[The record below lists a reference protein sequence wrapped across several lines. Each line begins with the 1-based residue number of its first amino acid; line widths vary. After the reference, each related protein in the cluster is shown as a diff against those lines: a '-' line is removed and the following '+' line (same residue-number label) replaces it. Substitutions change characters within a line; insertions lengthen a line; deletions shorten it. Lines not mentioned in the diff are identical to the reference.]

1 MKKRLVALMTIFA
14 ALSLAACNGG
24 NNANQSTAKPASTS
38 QRPSTSREKWG
49 DWKVV
54 TPATCA
60 AEGKEERVSD
70 AGNKEERAIPKLKQ
84 HTWAE
89 DGDVAASNGGVAYK
103 KIKCSVCNAQGI
115 MISTAENTHTG
126 TPKDAPEGCVK
137 LGKDGDTFEVKF
149 NLDEAKTG
157 ILYQRGRMDYWYE
170 DSNNNQN
177 KGYYDANNG
186 HTDSTAGVGNFKV
199 EIGLEGAMNE
209 VSIADKTSFKFGD
222 VLPKEGGMEYGGH
235 QWSALGDCEIGAVS
249 LAAGLN
255 TIKYTRVDSFNL
267 AVHDFVIVFAAPA
280 TPAA

>member
-24 NNANQSTAKPASTS
+24 NNAGSSPKPASTS
-38 QRPSTSREKWG
+38 QKPSSSKEKWG

-54 TPATCA
+54 TPATCG
-60 AEGKEERVSD
+60 AEGKEERTSD
-70 AGNKEERAIPKLKQ
+70 AGNKEERAIPKLPQ
-84 HTWAE
+84 HTWAD
-89 DGDVAASNGGVAYK
+89 DGDVAASNDGVAYK
-103 KIKCSVCNAQGI
+103 KVKCSVCNAQGI

-126 TPKDAPEGCVK
+126 TPKDAPEGCIK
-137 LGKDGDTFEVKF
+137 LGKDGDSFEVKF

-177 KGYYDANNG
+177 KGYYDQNNG
-186 HTDSTAGVGNFKV
+186 HTDSATGVGNFKV
-199 EIGLEGAMNE
+199 EIGLEGAMTE
-209 VSIADKTSFKFGD
+209 VSIADKTSFKFAD
-222 VLPKEGGMEYGGH
+222 ALPEEGGMEYGSH

-255 TIKYTRVDSFNL
+255 TIKYTRVDSYNL

>member
-1 MKKRLVALMTIFA
+1 MKRKLVALVAVFA

-24 NNANQSTAKPASTS
+24 NNAGKSNSKQPSS
-38 QRPSTSREKWG
+38 QKPSTSKEKWG
-49 DWKVV
+49 EWTVV
-54 TPATCA
+54 TPATCG
-60 AEGKEERVSD
+60 AEGKRERVSD
-70 AGNKEERAIPKLKQ
+70 AGNKQEEVIPKLKQ
-84 HTWAE
+84 HTWAD

-103 KIKCSVCNAQGI
+103 KVKCSVCNSKGI

-149 NLDEAKTG
+149 NLTEAVTG
-157 ILYQRGRMDYWYE
+157 VLYQRGRMDYWYE

-177 KGYYDANNG
+177 KGYYDENNG
-186 HTDSTAGVGNFKV
+186 HTDSSTGVGNFKV
-199 EIGLEGAMNE
+199 EIGLEGAMTE
-209 VSIADKTSFKFGD
+209 VSIADKTSFKFAD
-222 VLPKEGGMEYGGH
+222 ALPQEGGMEYGGH

-255 TIKYTRVDSFNL
+255 TIKYTRVDSYNL